1 MQQNQ
6 VTGVIMTSSS
16 DFFAS
21 LNLKNTHGITWLG
34 NYGTRPC
41 IAPSPP
47 HAKTRTM
54 IFVQGGPTSVPFS
67 PFQKGCV
74 GDFIP
79 ASSAEAAIS
88 NTLAS
93 SAGQSIPQA
102 NAARTDRTIIQAT
115 QPPACP
121 LGVTVRDEHRLLSR
135 GPTPVRPDR
144 LAFYL
149 KGYNN
154 VTSDYL
160 IHGFIHGFSIR
171 YFGSLLAIRSPNLKS
186 AMDNPT
192 SVNDKLSKELTAGRI
207 VGPFDTPPF
216 ETFRVSPLGIVP
228 KKLPGEFRLIH
239 HLSYPEGLSVNDGI
253 PKELATV
260 RYATIDDAVRLI
272 KAIGRG
278 CFLAKTDIKSAF
290 RIIPVATRD
299 FPLLCSRKSVTLKEL
314 QSLIGLLNFA
324 CCVVVPGR
332 AFLRR
337 LIDLTKGIRKP
348 THHVRLTKECKHDLN
363 VWREFLSV
371 YNGKSFFLG
380 SRWATSQHLNLFTDA
395 AGSLGYAAVFGK
407 HWCFG
412 EWPAAW
418 KNFNITIL
426 ELFPIVLAIE
436 IWGPLMR
443 DKCNVFFSDNQAVV
457 EIINKQ
463 TSKDRSVMALLRHF
477 VLCTLKYNILF
488 HAKHIAGC
496 VNRESDALSRLQ
508 VEKFRALAPY
518 ADEQPTPVPAG
529 LLPNNWQIT

>member
-1 MQQNQ
+1 
-6 VTGVIMTSSS
+6 MTSSS

-21 LNLKNTHGITWLG
+21 LNLRNTHGIAWPG

-88 NTLAS
+88 NTPAS

-121 LGVTVRDEHRLLSR
+121 LGVTVRDEHRLLGR
-135 GPTPVRPDR
+135 GPMPVRPDR

-171 YFGSLLAIRSPNLKS
+171 YFGSLLAIQSPNLKS

-272 KAIGRG
+272 KAIGRD

-299 FPLLCSRKSVTLKEL
+299 FPLL
-314 QSLIGLLNFA
+314 GM
-324 CCVVVPGR
+324 
-332 AFLRR
+332 
-337 LIDLTKGIRKP
+337 
-348 THHVRLTKECKHDLN
+348 
-363 VWREFLSV
+363 
-371 YNGKSFFLG
+371 
-380 SRWATSQHLNLFTDA
+380 
-395 AGSLGYAAVFGK
+395 
-407 HWCFG
+407 
-412 EWPAAW
+412 EW
-418 KNFNITIL
+418 
-426 ELFPIVLAIE
+426 
-436 IWGPLMR
+436 
-443 DKCNVFFSDNQAVV
+443 
-457 EIINKQ
+457 
-463 TSKDRSVMALLRHF
+463 
-477 VLCTLKYNILF
+477 
-488 HAKHIAGC
+488 
-496 VNRESDALSRLQ
+496 
-508 VEKFRALAPY
+508 
-518 ADEQPTPVPAG
+518 
-529 LLPNNWQIT
+529 